1 MKANYPNLKRMF
13 LAFDKNLDGFISI
26 ENLKSVLNQFTV
38 VMSDETFGQLMQR
51 YIIYIYY

>member
-1 MKANYPNLKRMF
+1 MF

-38 VMSDETFGQLMQR
+38 PMTDEAFGQLMQR
-51 YIIYIYY
+51 